1 MDIGGAIRAGR
12 NALGLT
18 QDQLGSMSSLT
29 RQAVALAEKNA
40 GRVSTLE
47 AIRKHVPLATRGLPT
62 GEHIGAQL
70 RIVREEKGLSLR
82 EAAARA
88 ALAVNTLRDV
98 EQGKGSIVSLR
109 RVAAALSPKAR
120 IVFAKNRSLAMGFV
134 TVGRRTSRVTNSSD
148 YYPTPAPIIRL
159 LLDHEAFAKGDAI
172 LEPTVGEARSIER
185 VLLERGYENVV
196 CFDLHGQGHEQ
207 RDFFDINEHYHTIIT
222 NPPFSIHRPF
232 IEHAKKVAT
241 HKIALLLPLNYLT
254 GAGRHKAF
262 WIDRRFPLA
271 RIHVLNRGIDFLA
284 SDPFSDCFRS
294 SQLYCAWFIFERSH
308 QGPPTVHWIDSHAH
322 VVRKGLPRRNRRSV
336 ALSEG
341 VETPP

>member
-47 AIRKHVPLATRGLPT
+47 AIRKHVPLSTRGLPT

-134 TVGRRTSRVTNSSD
+134 TVGRRTSRVT
-148 YYPTPAPIIRL
+148 TL
-159 LLDHEAFAKGDAI
+159 L
-172 LEPTVGEARSIER
+172 
-185 VLLERGYENVV
+185 
-196 CFDLHGQGHEQ
+196 
-207 RDFFDINEHYHTIIT
+207 IIT
-222 NPPFSIHRPF
+222 QLQHPSSACSSTTKLSPKVMRFWSQQL
-232 IEHAKKVAT
+232 AK
-241 HKIALLLPLNYLT
+241 P
-254 GAGRHKAF
+254 G
-262 WIDRRFPLA
+262 
-271 RIHVLNRGIDFLA
+271 
-284 SDPFSDCFRS
+284 
-294 SQLYCAWFIFERSH
+294 QL
-308 QGPPTVHWIDSHAH
+308 
-322 VVRKGLPRRNRRSV
+322 SV
-336 ALSEG
+336 CS
-341 VETPP
+341 